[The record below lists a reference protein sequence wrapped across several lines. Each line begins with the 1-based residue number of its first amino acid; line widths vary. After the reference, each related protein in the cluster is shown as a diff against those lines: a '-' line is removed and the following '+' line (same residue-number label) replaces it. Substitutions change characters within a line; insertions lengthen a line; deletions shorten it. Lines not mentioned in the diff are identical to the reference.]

1 MRRRQFTPSPLLG
14 LLTLLLL
21 SLILIVADAVV
32 KIGVLKTLRAQS
44 INLVTPFQELTFSI
58 TSPVQNFLTDLGEL
72 GSKNQTIQT
81 LKDENDELRRT
92 ILSIEDIQRRLSDM
106 NSLLNISAKG
116 QFTILGART
125 ISIGSES
132 GYGSTITI
140 DVGSLDGIKPSMV
153 VVAGS
158 GVVGRVVSVSST
170 SSIVMLICDVKSQVG
185 ARLESSGEVGV
196 ISGFGLNQPLE
207 FRLLDPLGKLTKD
220 SRLLTYG
227 VENGV
232 FSPGLPIGYISDIRN
247 IPGTSSKV
255 AQVIPYVDFSK
266 LDYVGVIVKKPRFDP
281 RDSLLPSVNPVP
293 TVTVTITATPVVSP
307 TQSEG
312 GN

>member
-1 MRRRQFTPSPLLG
+1 M
-14 LLTLLLL
+14 
-21 SLILIVADAVV
+21 VADAVV
-32 KIGVLKTLRAQS
+32 NIGVLKTLRAQS

-58 TSPVQNFLTDLGEL
+58 TSPVQNFLKDLGEL

-116 QFTILGART
+116 QLRIVGART

-207 FRLLDPLGKLTKD
+207 FRLLDPLGRLTKD

-247 IPGTSSKV
+247 IPGTSSKI
-255 AQVIPYVDFSK
+255 AQVIPYVDFQNSTTLELSLRN
-266 LDYVGVIVKKPRFDP
+266 LDWTHEIPYYRV
-281 RDSLLPSVNPVP
+281 
-293 TVTVTITATPVVSP
+293 
-307 TQSEG
+307 
-312 GN
+312 